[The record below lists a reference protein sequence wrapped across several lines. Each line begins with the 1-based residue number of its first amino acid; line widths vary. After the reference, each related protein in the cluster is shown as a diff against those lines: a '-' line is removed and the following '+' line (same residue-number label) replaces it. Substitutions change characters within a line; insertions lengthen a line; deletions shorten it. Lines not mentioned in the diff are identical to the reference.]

1 MTPRPVTPRPVTWTD
16 RVPAFASLAPKDRGA
31 LEALA
36 VMSLPRGA
44 IVFRPGDSVQ
54 GYALVLSG
62 RIDVSLTGATG
73 REIML
78 YSVAPG
84 QSCIQTTLG
93 LLAGDDYSAEAVA
106 SVETEMVLVPR
117 ALFLSLVDHSAA
129 FRALVFAAFADRM
142 QTMMQLLEKVAFQKV
157 ETRLAERLL
166 TLAPQPP
173 EEGTIHL
180 THADLAGQ
188 VGSAREVVSRR
199 LERWA
204 RSGWIS
210 VGRGTITVHDRA
222 ALSALAGDG
231 L

>member
-1 MTPRPVTPRPVTWTD
+1 MNWTD
-16 RVPAFASLAPKDRGA
+16 RVPAFASLEPGDRSM
-31 LEALA
+31 LEDLG
-36 VMSLPRGA
+36 VMALPRGA

-62 RIDVSLTGATG
+62 RIDVSLTGPTG

-117 ALFLSLVDHSAA
+117 ALFLSLVDGSAA

-166 TLAPQPP
+166 ALAP
-173 EEGTIHL
+173 ENGTIHL

-204 RSGWIS
+204 RSGWVS
-210 VGRGTITVHDRA
+210 VGRGTITVQDRA
-222 ALSALAGDG
+222 ALSALASDG

>member
-1 MTPRPVTPRPVTWTD
+1 MKNLIYVLGLVFILSGCAPPD
-16 RVPAFASLAPKDRGA
+16 RVPEFAALGPEDRSA
-31 LEALA
+31 LEALP
-36 VMSLPRGA
+36 VMPLPRGSV
-44 IVFRPGDSVQ
+44 VFRPGDSVQ

-106 SVETEMVLVPR
+106 FIETELVLVPR
-117 ALFLSLVDHSAA
+117 SLFLSLVDRSSA

-142 QTMMQLLEKVAFQKV
+142 QTMMQLLEKV

-166 TLAPQPP
+166 QLAP
-173 EEGTIHL
+173 EDGTIRM

-199 LERWA
+199 LESWA
-204 RSGWIS
+204 RSGWVS
-210 VGRGTITVHDRA
+210 VGRGTITVQDRA
-222 ALSALAGDG
+222 ALSALATDG

>member
-1 MTPRPVTPRPVTWTD
+1 MNWTE
-16 RVPAFASLAPKDRGA
+16 RVPLLATLAPRERTL
-31 LEALA
+31 LEALP
-36 VMSLPRGA
+36 VMALPEGA

-62 RIDVSLTGATG
+62 RIDVSLTGASG
-73 REIML
+73 REILL
-78 YSVAPG
+78 YSVTLG

-93 LLAGDDYSAEAVA
+93 LLAEENYTSHGTA
-106 SVETEMVLVPR
+106 SDQTDLVLVPR
-117 ALFLSLVDHSAA
+117 PLFLSMVNDSAA
-129 FRALVFAAFADRM
+129 FRGLVFAAFADRM

-157 ETRLAERLL
+157 ETRLAERLV
-166 TLAPQPP
+166 TLAPDTGP
-173 EEGTIHL
+173 L
-180 THADLAGQ
+180 RVTHADLAGQ

-204 RSGWIS
+204 KAGWIS

-222 ALSALAGDG
+222 ALSALAQGA

>member
-1 MTPRPVTPRPVTWTD
+1 MSWTD
-16 RVPAFASLAPKDRGA
+16 RVPEFAALGPEDRSA
-31 LEALA
+31 LEALP
-36 VMSLPRGA
+36 VMPLPRGSV
-44 IVFRPGDSVQ
+44 VFRPGDSVQ

-106 SVETEMVLVPR
+106 FIETELVLVPR
-117 ALFLSLVDHSAA
+117 SLFLSLVDRSSA

-166 TLAPQPP
+166 QLAP
-173 EEGTIHL
+173 EDGTIRM

-199 LERWA
+199 LESWA
-204 RSGWIS
+204 RSGWVS
-210 VGRGTITVHDRA
+210 VGRGTITVQDRA
-222 ALSALAGDG
+222 ALSALATDG

>member
-1 MTPRPVTPRPVTWTD
+1 MTWTD
-16 RVPAFASLAPKDRGA
+16 RVPAFTSLGPGDRTA
-31 LEALA
+31 LEELA
-36 VMSLPRGA
+36 VMDLPRGA

-106 SVETEMVLVPR
+106 SVETELVLVPR
-117 ALFLSLVDHSAA
+117 ALFLSLVDRSGA

-166 TLAPQPP
+166 ALSS
-173 EEGTIHL
+173 EEDNIRI

-199 LERWA
+199 LESWA
-204 RSGWIS
+204 RSGWVS
-210 VGRGTITVHDRA
+210 VGRGTITVQDRA
-222 ALSALAGDG
+222 ALSALANDG

>member
-1 MTPRPVTPRPVTWTD
+1 M
-16 RVPAFASLAPKDRGA
+16 
-31 LEALA
+31 LEDLG
-36 VMSLPRGA
+36 VMALPRGA

-62 RIDVSLTGATG
+62 RIDVSLTGPTG

-117 ALFLSLVDHSAA
+117 ALFLSLVDGSAA

-166 TLAPQPP
+166 ALAP
-173 EEGTIHL
+173 EDGTIHL

-204 RSGWIS
+204 RSGWVS
-210 VGRGTITVHDRA
+210 VGRGTITVQDRA
-222 ALSALAGDG
+222 ALSALASDG

>member
-1 MTPRPVTPRPVTWTD
+1 M
-16 RVPAFASLAPKDRGA
+16 
-31 LEALA
+31 LEDLG
-36 VMSLPRGA
+36 VMALPRGA

-62 RIDVSLTGATG
+62 RIDVSLTGPTG

-117 ALFLSLVDHSAA
+117 ALFLSLVDGSAA

-166 TLAPQPP
+166 ALAP
-173 EEGTIHL
+173 ENGTIHL

-204 RSGWIS
+204 RSGWVS
-210 VGRGTITVHDRA
+210 VGRGTITVQDRA
-222 ALSALAGDG
+222 ALSALASDG

>member
-1 MTPRPVTPRPVTWTD
+1 MP
-16 RVPAFASLAPKDRGA
+16 
-31 LEALA
+31 
-36 VMSLPRGA
+36 LPRGSV
-44 IVFRPGDSVQ
+44 VFRPGDSVQ

-106 SVETEMVLVPR
+106 FIETELVLVPR
-117 ALFLSLVDHSAA
+117 SLFLSLVDRSSA

-166 TLAPQPP
+166 QLAP
-173 EEGTIHL
+173 EDGTIRM

-199 LERWA
+199 LESWA
-204 RSGWIS
+204 RSGWVS
-210 VGRGTITVHDRA
+210 VGRGTITVQDRA
-222 ALSALAGDG
+222 ALSALATDG

>member
-1 MTPRPVTPRPVTWTD
+1 MSWTD
-16 RVPAFASLAPKDRGA
+16 RVPEFAALGPEDRSA
-31 LEALA
+31 LEALN
-36 VMSLPRGA
+36 VMPLPRGA

-106 SVETEMVLVPR
+106 SVETELVLVPR
-117 ALFLSLVDHSAA
+117 ALFLSLVDRSGA

-166 TLAPQPP
+166 ALAADDGP
-173 EEGTIHL
+173 IRL

-204 RSGWIS
+204 RSGWVS
-210 VGRGTITVHDRA
+210 VGRGTITIEDRA
-222 ALSALAGDG
+222 ALSALASNG